1 MGRCSCNKISSIT
14 KEPTICCT
22 GRQRKAEM
30 MRMANAAKYNW
41 GGTNSATFKVP
52 YYNNPYTLKKQQY
65 WKAVVPQHHRP
76 FIRIKDF
83 ARENNFTRGK
93 FYNRFRDSE
102 SVARGSRLDTFG
114 NGLDHSEQLV
124 IHDFN
129 SYTSPLVECA
139 TPSRGTAPLN
149 RHRETRSDTHV
160 RQSMRGMSANGKSP
174 CKHRPMKEYYG
185 EGEEER
191 NLEDIKMGQMS
202 PRSEDNKPQVVILP
216 CDKPDLDMPF
226 LDIES
231 KEKFL
236 KSQQS
241 PPRCNMEEV
250 KQLVQMCL
258 NCFPPPSDCDLTNNS
273 DFTTVVYK
281 RRNSKVSE
289 YKICEAVA
297 RMDGEQSVFEET
309 SVSLHGGESEEH
321 TKPPEEEEEHNL
333 EHSSIPAQTLS
344 SGHNGFLDK

>member
-1 MGRCSCNKISSIT
+1 
-14 KEPTICCT
+14 
-22 GRQRKAEM
+22 
-30 MRMANAAKYNW
+30 
-41 GGTNSATFKVP
+41 
-52 YYNNPYTLKKQQY
+52 
-65 WKAVVPQHHRP
+65 
-76 FIRIKDF
+76 
-83 ARENNFTRGK
+83 
-93 FYNRFRDSE
+93 
-102 SVARGSRLDTFG
+102 RLDTIG

-149 RHRETRSDTHV
+149 RHRQTRSDTHV
-160 RQSMRGMSANGKSP
+160 HQSMRGMSANGKSP

-226 LDIES
+226 FDIES

-250 KQLVQMCL
+250 KQLVQNYFAYNRIHHNSADPDVHSEPSSFSRQTTGTVDKKWNDNKEFRTGDIVNMYRNPSPPL
-258 NCFPPPSDCDLTNNS
+258 TPNTVFPPSPSPAVVD
-273 DFTTVVYK
+273 TTVQSELVTTDTMAVPSTSSRPSPQVGRQMKKK
-281 RRNSKVSE
+281 RAARRMEHFERLLTTVAKNQMKLSNRLKKV
-289 YKICEAVA
+289 AVLGKRVA
-297 RMDGEQSVFEET
+297 ELSNDMTIVKKSILDLKET
-309 SVSLHGGESEEH
+309 G
-321 TKPPEEEEEHNL
+321 T
-333 EHSSIPAQTLS
+333 
-344 SGHNGFLDK
+344 